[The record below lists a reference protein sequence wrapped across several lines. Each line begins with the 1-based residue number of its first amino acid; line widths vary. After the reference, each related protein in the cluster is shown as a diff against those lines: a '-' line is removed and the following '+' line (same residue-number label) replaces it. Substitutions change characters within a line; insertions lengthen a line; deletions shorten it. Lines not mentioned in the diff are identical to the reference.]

1 VLALADKFHVVIGAR
16 FRPRHD
22 ELTLHAGSSLWSA
35 GWGRWSPLD
44 SLAKRDRQA
53 RGHAA
58 RGGHQHCAARAI
70 TPANVSWRGDS
81 RQPLVIPGL
90 EAVDVQLNGPATR
103 EDGPRHHELSIGMS
117 FSQALHFC
125 PSAGW
130 LCTHAAPCTTGST
143 IKVLMSEQ
151 NCSGIATRREDGSY

>member
-1 VLALADKFHVVIGAR
+1 VAAPLAVAALRRRRLMDSTTIPFPAVEDHVVLALADKFHVVIGAR

-103 EDGPRHHELSIGMS
+103 EDGPRHHELSHRNAPLADVAFLSVGWT
-117 FSQALHFC
+117 ALH
-125 PSAGW
+125 S
-130 LCTHAAPCTTGST
+130 
-143 IKVLMSEQ
+143 
-151 NCSGIATRREDGSY
+151 